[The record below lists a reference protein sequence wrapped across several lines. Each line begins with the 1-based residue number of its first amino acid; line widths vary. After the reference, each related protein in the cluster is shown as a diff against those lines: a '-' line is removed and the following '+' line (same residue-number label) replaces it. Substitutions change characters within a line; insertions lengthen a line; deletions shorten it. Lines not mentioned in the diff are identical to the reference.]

1 MRKTILKQSQTLHRF
16 AKPSFIEGMARVLDL
31 GSTMRIYNE
40 SPSPNQADIDAI
52 RHDWQVVG
60 EDIENSINIY
70 EQRQPT
76 NI

>member
-1 MRKTILKQSQTLHRF
+1 M
-16 AKPSFIEGMARVLDL
+16 DL

-52 RHDWQVVG
+52 RHDLQVVG

>member
-1 MRKTILKQSQTLHRF
+1 
-16 AKPSFIEGMARVLDL
+16 MARVLDL